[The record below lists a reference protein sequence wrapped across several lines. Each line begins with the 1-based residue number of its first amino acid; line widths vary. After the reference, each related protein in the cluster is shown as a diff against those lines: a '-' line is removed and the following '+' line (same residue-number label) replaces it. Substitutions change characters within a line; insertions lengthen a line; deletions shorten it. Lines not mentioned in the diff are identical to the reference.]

1 MRGMMIDTRTCRYTL
16 AVLVLA
22 GSTLLAAQQPS
33 LNDAA
38 AKLQAG
44 DFAGAAKVLE
54 LVTKN
59 EPANARAWRMFGIA
73 LQQNKELDRALAAYQ
88 KFLTLQ
94 PVAPA
99 VTYNIG
105 TVYAL
110 KGDADRAFEWLG
122 KAKTTG
128 KMDMT
133 QLQVDPDV
141 AALKNDPRF
150 AALLPKAA
158 DFANPFVEDTRII
171 REWDGEAIGDQFG
184 WIARDIGDLDR
195 DGVHD
200 IVTSAPTK
208 VIGGGAPAGRVYVY
222 STKSGA
228 LLWKVDGKPGD
239 TLGIGI
245 EAAGD
250 ANKDGVPDVIASAPG
265 GGYACIYSGK
275 DGSVLQTFKA
285 EAVSDAFGR
294 HVSGAGDVNGDGAA
308 DVIVGAP
315 ANTANGKAAG
325 RAYVYSGGDGRLLLT
340 LTGERAGDQFGAAVA
355 GYSDGK
361 HRFLIVGAP
370 GAGPRHTGR
379 TYVYDSLSQKPA
391 FTADSDATGAALGAM
406 FLSVPGDLNSDG
418 VPDIYATDFPN
429 AAKGP
434 STGRAYVYSG
444 KDGSTLRTLTGETP
458 GEGFGIGAAT
468 MGDADGDGVPDLVI
482 GSWQYSATAASAGR
496 AYLYSGKDGTLLR
509 TYTCRIPGDTF
520 GFDAV
525 GIGDVDGDGTID
537 LLDHVGL
544 ERHLRQPLGPHVRD
558 LERNQ
563 EGLTAQGSGL
573 RGDRLL
579 QAQRVGRLDARG
591 GAGRRRRERVSAC
604 GIETR
609 APGRNQRA
617 RGSLRRPSAKPEVA
631 RSQPLEGR
639 AIRSDDV
646 RVQHVGG
653 RDQPRVVLAHPPR
666 RAPLQQGAPARLGEV
681 DALDGKPLQ
690 RGEGSR
696 LVHGALE
703 NLLDGHDRDRQR
715 AATKRPEERR
725 RRTGPS
731 AGCFA
736 LERDEERGVEQ
747 DRPAHGLIWAS
758 PSPLPFA

>member
-1 MRGMMIDTRTCRYTL
+1 MTIDIRTFRHTT
-16 AVLVLA
+16 AVLALA
-22 GSTLLAAQQPS
+22 GCVLSAGQQPS
-33 LNDAA
+33 LNGAA
-38 AKLQAG
+38 AKLRAS
-44 DFAGAAKVLE
+44 DFAGAVKILE
-54 LVTKN
+54 QITSS

-94 PVAPA
+94 PDAP
-99 VTYNIG
+99 VGLYNIG

-122 KAKTTG
+122 KAKATG

-141 AALKNDPRF
+141 AALKSDPRF
-150 AALLPKAA
+150 APLLPGPA
-158 DFANPFVEDTRII
+158 DFTHPFVEDVRII
-171 REWDGEAIGDQFG
+171 REWDGEALGDQFG
-184 WIARDIGDLDR
+184 WIARDIGDVDK

-200 IVTSAPTK
+200 IVTSAPTRA
-208 VIGGGAPAGRVYVY
+208 IGGKPAGRVYVY

-275 DGSVLQTFKA
+275 DGAVLQTFKA

-294 HVSGAGDVNGDGAA
+294 HVSGLGDVNGDGAA

-315 ANTANGKAAG
+315 ANTASGKAAG
-325 RAYVYSGGDGRLLLT
+325 RAYVYSGADGALLLT

-406 FLSVPGDLNSDG
+406 FLSVPGDLNRDG

-429 AAKGP
+429 GAKGP

-444 KDGSTLRTLTGETP
+444 KDGSTLLTLTGETP

-468 MGDADGDGVPDLVI
+468 MGDANGDGVPDLII
-482 GSWQYSATAASAGR
+482 GSWQYSAIAASAGR
-496 AYLYSGKDGTLLR
+496 AYLYSGRDGTLLR

-525 GIGDVDGDGTID
+525 GLGDVDGDGTID
-537 LLDHVGL
+537 LLITSAWSGISGNHSGRMFVISSGIKKGL
-544 ERHLRQPLGPHVRD
+544 K
-558 LERNQ
+558 
-563 EGLTAQGSGL
+563 AQG
-573 RGDRLL
+573 
-579 QAQRVGRLDARG
+579 
-591 GAGRRRRERVSAC
+591 
-604 GIETR
+604 
-609 APGRNQRA
+609 
-617 RGSLRRPSAKPEVA
+617 
-631 RSQPLEGR
+631 
-639 AIRSDDV
+639 
-646 RVQHVGG
+646 
-653 RDQPRVVLAHPPR
+653 
-666 RAPLQQGAPARLGEV
+666 
-681 DALDGKPLQ
+681 
-690 RGEGSR
+690 
-696 LVHGALE
+696 
-703 NLLDGHDRDRQR
+703 
-715 AATKRPEERR
+715 
-725 RRTGPS
+725 
-731 AGCFA
+731 
-736 LERDEERGVEQ
+736 
-747 DRPAHGLIWAS
+747 
-758 PSPLPFA
+758 